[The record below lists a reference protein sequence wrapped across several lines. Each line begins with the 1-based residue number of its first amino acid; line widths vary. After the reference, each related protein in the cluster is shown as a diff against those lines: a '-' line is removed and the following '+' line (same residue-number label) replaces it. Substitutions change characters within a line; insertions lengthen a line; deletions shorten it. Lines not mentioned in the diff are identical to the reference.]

1 MEAAHGATR
10 PTEILKQEH
19 RIIERVLTVL
29 EREVKR
35 LRRDKPVDLDVLRGA
50 VEFCRGFADKCHHG
64 KEEGLLF
71 PAMIEHGIPEE
82 EGPLSVMREEHEKG
96 RRFLAGLAEGIE
108 IWQRD
113 PAQGK
118 RLVLDNASGYTALL
132 RSHIDKED
140 NILFVMAE
148 AAIPPEKQ
156 RVLQERFEQ
165 FEREE
170 MGGGAHE
177 KFHEMVEKLEARP
190 TP

>member
-1 MEAAHGATR
+1 M
-10 PTEILKQEH
+10 
-19 RIIERVLTVL
+19 
-29 EREVKR
+29 KR
-35 LRRDKPVDLDVLRGA
+35 LRRDKPVDLNVLREA
-50 VEFCRGFADKCHHG
+50 LEFCRGFADKCHHG

-82 EGPLSVMREEHEKG
+82 GGPLSVMREEHEKG

-113 PAQGK
+113 PSQGK
-118 RLVLDNASGYTALL
+118 KLVLDNARGYTALL

-148 AAIPPEKQ
+148 AAIPPEEQ
-156 RVLQERFEQ
+156 RVLQERFER

-170 MGGGAHE
+170 MGGGTHE
-177 KFHEMVEKLEARP
+177 KFYEIVEKLEARP
-190 TP
+190 IP